1 MTTAGLSLSSGGLFD
16 QPAVRERTD
25 KLILL
30 QLNRP
35 IVENPRGDMSFET
48 VLASERVYE
57 GRILNLR
64 VDEIRTP
71 TGVEALREI
80 VENGGAV
87 AMVALDDQQRV
98 MLVKQYR
105 HAVRGLVIEIPAG
118 KLDGDEDPLVGAQR
132 ELREETGFQAGRF
145 ERLGS
150 CYPAPAWSTEFVYL
164 YLATE
169 LTPGPA
175 QPEADEAIELLRVPL
190 AEAIELI
197 HSGAIIDGKTIA
209 ALLLAQQRLTA

>member
-1 MTTAGLSLSSGGLFD
+1 
-16 QPAVRERTD
+16 
-25 KLILL
+25 
-30 QLNRP
+30 
-35 IVENPRGDMSFET
+35 MSFET

-98 MLVKQYR
+98 VLVKQYR
-105 HAVRGLVIEIPAG
+105 HAVRGLVVEIPAG
-118 KLDGDEDPLVGAQR
+118 KLDGDEDPLEGAQR
-132 ELREETGFQAGRF
+132 ELREETGFRAGRF

-150 CYPAPAWSTEFVYL
+150 FYPAPAWSTEFVYL
-164 YLATE
+164 YLATD
-169 LTPGPA
+169 LIPGPA
-175 QPEADEAIELLRVPL
+175 HLEADEAIELLHIPL
-190 AEAIELI
+190 AAAIEMI
-197 HSGAIIDGKTIA
+197 HSGAIIDGKTMA
-209 ALLLAQQRLTA
+209 ALLLARQRLNF

>member
-1 MTTAGLSLSSGGLFD
+1 
-16 QPAVRERTD
+16 
-25 KLILL
+25 
-30 QLNRP
+30 
-35 IVENPRGDMSFET
+35 MSFET

-98 MLVKQYR
+98 VLVKQYR

-118 KLDGDEDPLVGAQR
+118 KLDGDEDPLEGAQR
-132 ELREETGFQAGRF
+132 ELREETGFRAGRF

-150 CYPAPAWSTEFVYL
+150 FYPSPAWSTELIYL
-164 YLATE
+164 YLATD
-169 LTPGPA
+169 LTPGPMHLD
-175 QPEADEAIELLRVPL
+175 ADEAIELLYVPL
-190 AEAIELI
+190 AEAIVMI
-197 HSGAIIDGKTIA
+197 RSGAISDGKTIA

>member
-1 MTTAGLSLSSGGLFD
+1 
-16 QPAVRERTD
+16 
-25 KLILL
+25 
-30 QLNRP
+30 
-35 IVENPRGDMSFET
+35 MSFET

-98 MLVKQYR
+98 VLVRQYR
-105 HAVRGLVIEIPAG
+105 HAVRGLVIEVPAG
-118 KLDGDEDPLVGAQR
+118 KLDGDEDPLEGARR
-132 ELREETGFQAGRF
+132 ELSEETGFQAGHYTQ
-145 ERLGS
+145 LGS
-150 CYPAPAWSTEFVYL
+150 FYPAPAWSTEFVYL
-164 YLATE
+164 YLATD
-169 LTPGPA
+169 LTPGPTHL
-175 QPEADEAIELLRVPL
+175 EADEAIELLQVPL

-197 HSGAIIDGKTIA
+197 HSGAITDGKTIA
-209 ALLLAQQRLTA
+209 ALLLAQQRLNS

>member
-1 MTTAGLSLSSGGLFD
+1 
-16 QPAVRERTD
+16 
-25 KLILL
+25 
-30 QLNRP
+30 
-35 IVENPRGDMSFET
+35 MSFET

-98 MLVKQYR
+98 VLVKQYR

-118 KLDGDEDPLVGAQR
+118 KLDGDEDPLEGAQR
-132 ELREETGFQAGRF
+132 ELREETGFRAGRF

-150 CYPAPAWSTEFVYL
+150 FYPAPAWSTEFVYL
-164 YLATE
+164 YLATD
-169 LTPGPA
+169 LTPGPT
-175 QPEADEAIELLRVPL
+175 QLEADEAIELLHVPL

-197 HSGAIIDGKTIA
+197 QSGAIRDGKTIA

>member
-1 MTTAGLSLSSGGLFD
+1 
-16 QPAVRERTD
+16 
-25 KLILL
+25 
-30 QLNRP
+30 
-35 IVENPRGDMSFET
+35 MSFET

-71 TGVEALREI
+71 MGVEALREI

-98 MLVKQYR
+98 VLVKQYR

-118 KLDGDEDPLVGAQR
+118 KLDGDEDPLAGAQR
-132 ELREETGFQAGRF
+132 ELREETGYRAGRF

-150 CYPAPAWSTEFVYL
+150 FYPAPAWSTELVYL

-197 HSGAIIDGKTIA
+197 DSGAIIDGKTIA
-209 ALLLAQQRLTA
+209 ALLLTQQRLTA